1 MIIIL
6 VGAPGS
12 GKGTVAERIQNKYEF
27 PIVSSGEIL
36 RNEMKQETAIGK
48 QVLSYVSSGKLVPDR
63 IITALIKQKISKHQ
77 HKCSVVLDGYPRN
90 LNQSLALED
99 ITQTKQRVFYLDVP
113 KDILKE
119 RLINRGRT
127 DDTEKVIEQRFEVFL
142 NETRP
147 ILDYYK
153 RRDTLVRISGTSSD
167 EIFRK
172 IDALLSK

>member
-12 GKGTVAERIQNKYEF
+12 GKGTVAEKIQNKHAF

-36 RNEMKQETAIGK
+36 RNEIEQETAIGR
-48 QVLSYVSSGKLVPDR
+48 QVSRYVSSGKLVPDR
-63 IITALIKQKISKHQ
+63 IIIALIEQRISNLQ
-77 HKCSVVLDGYPRN
+77 HKRSVVLDGYPRN
-90 LNQSLALED
+90 LIQASALDD
-99 ITQTKQRVFYLDVP
+99 IIQTKQIVFYLDVP
-113 KDILKE
+113 KHVLKE

-127 DDTEKVIEQRFEVFL
+127 DDTEKVIERRFEVFL